1 MNVRTGMKPVIWLA
15 LAGALASAPVSA
27 ELYRWVDE
35 NGKVHFS
42 DKPVDAENTE
52 KVDIKGPP
60 RIGQDDTVQQIN
72 DRVKRLHDTEN
83 EQRDMESK
91 AAAEARAREEEIAKR
106 CKRARIELQKY
117 NGPVFRRELDG
128 SRSYLTDEEHTRDKN
143 RIKEWIEQNCKES

>member
-1 MNVRTGMKPVIWLA
+1 MKPVIWLA

-35 NGKVHFS
+35 HGKVHFS

-83 EQRDMESK
+83 ELRDMESK
-91 AAAEARAREEEIAKR
+91 AAAEARAKEEALAER
-106 CKRARIELQKY
+106 CKRARIELRKY
-117 NGPVFRRELDG
+117 NGPVYKLDSDGGRR
-128 SRSYLTDEEHTRDKN
+128 YLTDEEHTRDKN
-143 RIKEWIEQNCKES
+143 RITEWIEQNCKES

>member
-15 LAGALASAPVSA
+15 LAGVLASAPVSA